1 MRKRLLNL
9 PQNSSTR
16 DRSQFLNDLFQRK
29 AFSWTKAFEDL
40 ERVMPPRLH
49 VVSIHPELSP
59 DNELEI
65 KVIVAGDTRE
75 HALDLVSKMEA
86 SQHFHD
92 TYIEEEN
99 ADISNTRETSAV
111 PHQRAL
117 RAGDWKHRGGRCAV
131 MPDLRET
138 RHKVKIALGA
148 LAVVDVI
155 LIAVFFSPLVGS
167 EGSRHQRLDQAW
179 RELQQKTREVEPL
192 RGLDK
197 KIPLARKQIDQFYA
211 QRLPSQDSA
220 ISADLGKVAAQSG
233 VKN

>member
-1 MRKRLLNL
+1 MRVDINLASQPYEDARRFWLRWGGGLVAVGIMTLLLLLMTVNGWMAARKDRQLIRQYQQQSAARDKEKADAQALLNQ

-40 ERVMPPRLH
+40 ERVMPARLH

-99 ADISNTRETSAV
+99 ADTNNT
-111 PHQRAL
+111 
-117 RAGDWKHRGGRCAV
+117 GDTV
-131 MPDLRET
+131 
-138 RHKVKIALGA
+138 
-148 LAVVDVI
+148 
-155 LIAVFFSPLVGS
+155 
-167 EGSRHQRLDQAW
+167 
-179 RELQQKTREVEPL
+179 
-192 RGLDK
+192 
-197 KIPLARKQIDQFYA
+197 QFH
-211 QRLPSQDSA
+211 
-220 ISADLGKVAAQSG
+220 ISALYVPELGSSGAGGAQ
-233 VKN
+233 

>member
-1 MRKRLLNL
+1 MRVDINLASQPYEDARRFWLRWGGGLVAIGIMTLLLLLMTVNGWMAARKDRQLIRQYQQQSAARDKEKADAQALLNQ

-40 ERVMPPRLH
+40 ERVMPARLH

-99 ADISNTRETSAV
+99 ADTNNT
-111 PHQRAL
+111 
-117 RAGDWKHRGGRCAV
+117 GDTV
-131 MPDLRET
+131 
-138 RHKVKIALGA
+138 
-148 LAVVDVI
+148 
-155 LIAVFFSPLVGS
+155 
-167 EGSRHQRLDQAW
+167 
-179 RELQQKTREVEPL
+179 
-192 RGLDK
+192 
-197 KIPLARKQIDQFYA
+197 QFH
-211 QRLPSQDSA
+211 
-220 ISADLGKVAAQSG
+220 ISALYVPELGSSGAGGAQ
-233 VKN
+233 